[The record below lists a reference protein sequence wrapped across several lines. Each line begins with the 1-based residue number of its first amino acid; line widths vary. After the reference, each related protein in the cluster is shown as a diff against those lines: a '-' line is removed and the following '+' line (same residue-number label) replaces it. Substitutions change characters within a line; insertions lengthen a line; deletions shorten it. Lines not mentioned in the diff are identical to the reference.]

1 MKQKRQRM
9 LEFQMYIDPMT
20 KMNISFVAMGLMF
33 VCNLLMMFARKMTNA
48 LLRFVVKTIAFLMLV
63 AIFVMILIV
72 IFV

>member
-1 MKQKRQRM
+1 MKQKMQRM
-9 LEFQMYIDPMT
+9 LDFQMYIDPMT

-33 VCNLLMMFARKMTNA
+33 VCNLMMVFARKMSNR
-48 LLRFVVKTIAFLMLV
+48 LLRFLVKTLAFLMLL